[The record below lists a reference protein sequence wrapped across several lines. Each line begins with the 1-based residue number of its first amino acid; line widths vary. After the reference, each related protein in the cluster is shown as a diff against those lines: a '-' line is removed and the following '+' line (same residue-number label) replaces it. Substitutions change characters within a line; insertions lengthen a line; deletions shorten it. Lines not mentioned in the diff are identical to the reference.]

1 MVVHADLLIG
11 VFEQLL
17 DLAQRPVNLLISL
30 EQVKKLLF
38 ILKVMLEVLVL
49 KLVILAVGTLRC
61 GLILLARVLNL
72 LLLSWFCRS
81 NLV

>member
-1 MVVHADLLIG
+1 LVVHADLLIG
-11 VFEQLL
+11 VFKQLL

-49 KLVILAVGTLRC
+49 KLIILAVGTLRC

-72 LLLSWFCRS
+72 LLLSWF
-81 NLV
+81 

>member
-72 LLLSWFCRS
+72 LLLSRF
-81 NLV
+81 

>member
-49 KLVILAVGTLRC
+49 KLVILAVSTLRC

>member
-49 KLVILAVGTLRC
+49 KLIILPVGTLRC

>member
-49 KLVILAVGTLRC
+49 KLIILAVGTLGC

-72 LLLSWFCRS
+72 LLLSRF
-81 NLV
+81 

>member
-49 KLVILAVGTLRC
+49 KLIILAVSTLRC
-61 GLILLARVLNL
+61 GLILQARVLDL

>member
-11 VFEQLL
+11 VFEQLF

-72 LLLSWFCRS
+72 LLLSRF
-81 NLV
+81 